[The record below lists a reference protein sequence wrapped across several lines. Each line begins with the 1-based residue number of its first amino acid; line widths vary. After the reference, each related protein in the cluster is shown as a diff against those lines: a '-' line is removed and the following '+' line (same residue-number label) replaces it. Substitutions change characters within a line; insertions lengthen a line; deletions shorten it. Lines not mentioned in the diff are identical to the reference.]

1 MLDQWF
7 KRDIQNRT
15 ERHSIVVFLDE
26 YGATEAP
33 LLDSHFRGNDKQI
46 RDGLIISWGLIPRP
60 LGGKYL
66 ISILIPCCLRRGSLI
81 IYFCSY
87 LILLFILF

>member
-33 LLDSHFRGNDKQI
+33 PLDSRFRGNDN
-46 RDGLIISWGLIPRP
+46 
-60 LGGKYL
+60 
-66 ISILIPCCLRRGSLI
+66 
-81 IYFCSY
+81 
-87 LILLFILF
+87 LLFNGLLQCI

>member
-15 ERHSIVVFLDE
+15 EWHSIVVFLDE

-33 LLDSHFRGNDKQI
+33 PLDSCFRGNDKVM
-46 RDGLIISWGLIPRP
+46 
-60 LGGKYL
+60 K
-66 ISILIPCCLRRGSLI
+66 IL
-81 IYFCSY
+81 
-87 LILLFILF
+87 

>member
-15 ERHSIVVFLDE
+15 ERYSIVVFLDE

-33 LLDSHFRGNDKQI
+33 PLDSHFPGNDKQI

-60 LGGKYL
+60 LGRKYL
-66 ISILIPCCLRRGSLI
+66 IPFPVHRCLWRGSL
-81 IYFCSY
+81 F
-87 LILLFILF
+87 LVMKIL

>member
-15 ERHSIVVFLDE
+15 ERLSIVGFLDE

-33 LLDSHFRGNDKQI
+33 PLDSCFRGNDKVM
-46 RDGLIISWGLIPRP
+46 
-60 LGGKYL
+60 K
-66 ISILIPCCLRRGSLI
+66 IL
-81 IYFCSY
+81 
-87 LILLFILF
+87 

>member
-15 ERHSIVVFLDE
+15 EWHSIVVFLDE

-33 LLDSHFRGNDKQI
+33 PLDSRFAGMTNK
-46 RDGLIISWGLIPRP
+46 LETV
-60 LGGKYL
+60 
-66 ISILIPCCLRRGSLI
+66 
-81 IYFCSY
+81 
-87 LILLFILF
+87 